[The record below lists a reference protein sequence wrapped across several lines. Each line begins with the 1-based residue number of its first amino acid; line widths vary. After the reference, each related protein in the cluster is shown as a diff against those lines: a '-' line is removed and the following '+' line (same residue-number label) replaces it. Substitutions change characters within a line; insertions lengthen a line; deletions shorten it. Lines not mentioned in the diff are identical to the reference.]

1 MTSDHDPDAGSARRR
16 RRVTIASLVGAL
28 TLLVLGYVGAAAWAS
43 GRVPSDTTVGGVQI
57 GGLEPA
63 AARAALAKGIAERAE
78 APVTLTA
85 GDNEATISPA
95 EAGLEVDLD
104 ESIADLTGFSLNP
117 VKVIGHLT
125 GGVERSLST
134 TVDDGRLTAAVEQA
148 AGQLEVAPKEG
159 SISVAGGKVTVV
171 EPVKGQEVEV
181 GATVDAVAAGWPR
194 AVPFV
199 ARVDESAPKVT
210 ADELERVRTEFAD
223 EAMSGP
229 VAFKAGNKT
238 FEVPAAALAP
248 AITFPADSEG
258 RITPTFDDK
267 KVIAVV
273 TAAAK
278 KAGAVV
284 AAKDARVTFRNG
296 QPTVVPALTGVVLD
310 TTKIVGPVKEALT
323 SPDRAVVIP
332 VTVSQPTF
340 TTEKAKATLP
350 EGQISTFTTY
360 FAANGGGRVTNIRI
374 AARTLNGT
382 YVPPGGTF
390 SLNGVLGRRT
400 PDKGYVK
407 GGVIS
412 EGRLSENYGG
422 GISQVSTTLFNAAF
436 FAGVEFKEY
445 MAHGFYISRY
455 PEGREATISYPYPDN
470 RWVNTT
476 DGGIYIRAHSSGG
489 QVTVSFYGTKKWDI
503 TATKSPRRNIV
514 QPKKITDPSPECIT
528 QAPTPG
534 FDVTVMRIFKQ
545 NGRTV
550 RTQPFTTHYNPE
562 DDVTCTH
569 PDAK

>member
-1 MTSDHDPDAGSARRR
+1 MTTDFDPDPGQARRK
-16 RRVTIASLVGAL
+16 RVAVATIIGAL
-28 TLLVLGYVGAAAWAS
+28 TLLIVGYVGAAAWAS
-43 GRVPSDTTVGGVQI
+43 GRVPTDTTVGGVQV
-57 GGLEPA
+57 GGLKPA
-63 AARAALAKGIAERAE
+63 AARSALAKGVEQRSK
-78 APVTLTA
+78 APVAVTA
-85 GDNEATISPA
+85 GGKTATFTPA
-95 EAGLEVDLD
+95 EAGLAVDLD

-117 VKVIGHLT
+117 VNVIGRLT
-125 GGVERSLST
+125 GGVSRSLST
-134 TVDDGRLTAAVEQA
+134 TVDEEKLKAAVTRA
-148 AGQLEVAPKEG
+148 ATELAVAPKEG
-159 SISVAGGKVTVV
+159 SIAVTGGKVAVV
-171 EPVKGQEVEV
+171 QPVKGQDVEV
-181 GATVDAVAAGWPR
+181 DPTVELISSAWPR
-194 AVPFV
+194 SAPFV
-199 ARVDESAPKVT
+199 VPVKDKTPKVT
-210 ADELERVRTEFAD
+210 VEELERVRTEFAD

-229 VAFKAGNKT
+229 IGIKAGDKT
-238 FEVPAAALAP
+238 FELPAAALAP
-248 AITFPADSEG
+248 AITFPADGEG

-267 KVIAVV
+267 LIVATV

-278 KAGAVV
+278 KAGATV
-284 AAKDARVTFRNG
+284 AAKDARVTFTNG
-296 QPTVVPALTGVVLD
+296 QPAVVPSQTGVALDPAKIVEPVTAALTA
-310 TTKIVGPVKEALT
+310 PE
-323 SPDRAVVIP
+323 RAAILA
-332 VTVSQPTF
+332 VTVSQPAF
-340 TTEKAKATLP
+340 TTEKARATMP
-350 EGQISTFTTY
+350 KGQISTFTTY
-360 FAANGGGRVTNIRI
+360 FPANGGGRVTNIRI

-476 DGGIYIRAHSSGG
+476 DGGIYIRANSSGG

-503 TATKSPRRNIV
+503 TATKSPRRNVV
-514 QPKKITDPSPECIT
+514 QPKKITDPSPSCIT

-545 NGRTV
+545 NGATV